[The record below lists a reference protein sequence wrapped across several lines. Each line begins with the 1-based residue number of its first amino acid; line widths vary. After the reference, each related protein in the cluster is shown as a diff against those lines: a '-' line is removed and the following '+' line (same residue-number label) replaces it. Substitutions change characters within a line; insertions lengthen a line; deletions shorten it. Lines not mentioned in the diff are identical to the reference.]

1 MRFIKPLDYGFL
13 DRVGRSCRV
22 LMTVEEGAREGGI
35 GEEIAAYFEEK
46 GYRCRVICAGIP
58 DRFIMEDSR
67 SSILRELRLDADG
80 IMERL
85 KPFLSGPAFQDAHA
99 LQNSKEKRHAVI

>member
-1 MRFIKPLDYGFL
+1 
-13 DRVGRSCRV
+13 
-22 LMTVEEGAREGGI
+22 MTVEEGAREGGI

-85 KPFLSGPAFQDAHA
+85 KPFLGGSALDDQYA
-99 LQNSKEKRHAVI
+99 LQTHKEKTHAVI